1 MAESVPLP
9 DSNHERAAQVTELF
23 RSHNR
28 TLVRFLQAKLQDPQ
42 EAREIAQ
49 EAYVRLLELERTGA
63 VGFLRAYLFK
73 IASNL
78 AIDRLRSRNTRERI
92 DTHRPDFLEELVP
105 EGPVEREVFAAD
117 EMRVFWDCLAELPE
131 PYRRSFVLHR
141 IDNLSTNEIGKSIG
155 KSERMVRRYLAY
167 ALVYCRHR
175 LNGMTPVAA
184 VECMDLETKAHE

>member
-9 DSNHERAAQVTELF
+9 DSNHDRAVEVTELF

-92 DTHRPDFLEELVP
+92 EEL
-105 EGPVEREVFAAD
+105 A
-117 EMRVFWDCLAELPE
+117 RVFQTG
-131 PYRRSFVLHR
+131 R
-141 IDNLSTNEIGKSIG
+141 
-155 KSERMVRRYLAY
+155 
-167 ALVYCRHR
+167 
-175 LNGMTPVAA
+175 
-184 VECMDLETKAHE
+184 